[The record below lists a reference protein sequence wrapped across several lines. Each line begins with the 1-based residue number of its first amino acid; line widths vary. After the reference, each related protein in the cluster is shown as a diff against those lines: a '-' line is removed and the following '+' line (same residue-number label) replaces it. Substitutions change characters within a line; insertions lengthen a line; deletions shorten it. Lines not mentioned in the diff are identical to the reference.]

1 MTSAIWVR
9 LRTMPEFM
17 IRWKRKA
24 VNQWFYL
31 PQVFKD
37 QKEAEARAK
46 ASKAGFYK
54 IEVVRINPVTVYEG
68 NDDAVQPADMD

>member
-1 MTSAIWVR
+1 
-9 LRTMPEFM
+9 MPEFM

-24 VNQWFYL
+24 VNQWYYL
-31 PQVFKD
+31 PRVTSS
-37 QKEAEARAK
+37 QKEAEGWASS
-46 ASKAGFYK
+46 SKAGFYK